1 MTDDEFKHKV
11 LDSFRAIELL
21 LILGTC
27 LVFIFILIFIKLE
40 GDALLRRMNEPL
52 RTFDVGAPLLYDDT
66 FTMDDDGTLQLKES
80 CPCPREVP

>member
-1 MTDDEFKHKV
+1 MTDDGFKHKV
-11 LDSFRAIELL
+11 LDSLRVIELL

-27 LVFIFILIFIKLE
+27 LVLVFIKLE

-66 FTMDDDGTLQLKES
+66 FTVDDDGTLQLKES
-80 CPCPREVP
+80 RPCPREVP